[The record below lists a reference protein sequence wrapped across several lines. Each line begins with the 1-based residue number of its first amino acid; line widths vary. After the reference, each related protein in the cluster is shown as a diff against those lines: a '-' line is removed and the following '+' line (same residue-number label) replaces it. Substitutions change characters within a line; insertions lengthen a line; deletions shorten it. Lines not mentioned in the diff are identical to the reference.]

1 MNQFLKAFGLI
12 VFISFFTS
20 CKKDDDSVSIAP
32 PRDYAVQYA
41 SEKDSIEKYL
51 KNHHMV
57 VDQTTFDVTFDSIRT
72 TGPQVSIWDQTDY
85 PLRNKLVTLNN
96 VQYTLYYLSFREGA
110 GNKPTRGDDVLVAY
124 NGTLLN
130 DKQFEYAP
138 FPQVSSSLAGT
149 IEGWQEII
157 PLFGAGTPDPSVP
170 ASEPNQYLDYGAGV
184 MFLPSDFAYYNTGS
198 GNLIGAYQPLV
209 FSFKLYAVQYTDLDG
224 DTILNKDEIG
234 GTATDV
240 LYYDTDGDGIPNY
253 LDADDDGD
261 GFTTKTELRIPG
273 TTPFEYYTF
282 DNVYIENPDE
292 DDPPYQAPCSSS
304 GLKPYLD
311 PTCHPVQ

>member
-12 VFISFFTS
+12 VFISFFAS
-20 CKKDDDSVSIAP
+20 CKKDDDSVSVAP

-85 PLRNKLVTLNN
+85 PLRNKQVTLNN
-96 VQYTLYYLSFREGA
+96 VSYTLYYLSFREGTGA
-110 GNKPTRGDDVLVAY
+110 KPTRGDNVLVAY
-124 NGTLLN
+124 NGTLLT

-157 PLFGAGTPDPSVP
+157 PLFGAGTPDPNVP

-198 GNLIGAYQPLV
+198 GSLIGAYQPLV
-209 FSFKLYAVQYTDLDG
+209 FSFKLYAVQDTDLDG
-224 DTILNKDEIG
+224 DTIFNRHEI
-234 GTATDV
+234 GTATDI
-240 LYYDTDGDGIPNY
+240 LYNDTDGDGIPNY

-273 TTPFEYYTF
+273 TTPVQYYTF
-282 DNVYIENPDE
+282 DNIEDE
-292 DDPPYQAPCSSS
+292 DPDTPPYQAPCSSS
-304 GLKPYLD
+304 GVKPYLD
-311 PTCHPVQ
+311 PTCHPQ